1 MSLMISGLYDA
12 LKSAGAG
19 DDLARKAAQEV
30 ASYDNRLTVLEA
42 KVTML
47 QWMVGI
53 NIAMTASIMF
63 KLFG

>member
-12 LKSAGAG
+12 LKDAGAK

-30 ASYDNRLTVLEA
+30 AGYDNRLTKMEA
-42 KVTML
+42 KLTML
-47 QWMVGI
+47 QWMLGI
-53 NIAMTASIMF
+53 NIGMTASIIF